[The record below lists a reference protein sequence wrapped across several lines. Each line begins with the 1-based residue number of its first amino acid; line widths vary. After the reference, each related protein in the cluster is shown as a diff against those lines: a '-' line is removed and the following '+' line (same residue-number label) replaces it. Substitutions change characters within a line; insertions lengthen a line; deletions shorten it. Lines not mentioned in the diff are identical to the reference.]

1 MPAAQSLRPA
11 FQRLFFLLLL
21 LLSPLLGAQQQS
33 APDTAQVLFRAGIDV
48 ITSGNH
54 IWDKKNIIAYI
65 KAQARLLRPANYP
78 AGVPGHGSIVLE
90 TRSGEPLGVIN
101 LAGRIFMEPL
111 DCPFQIAVSEIER
124 MRSQAAC
131 IMIDMHAEAT
141 SEKMAMGWMLDGQVS
156 AVLGTH
162 THVQT
167 ADEKILPAGTAFIT
181 DVGMTGSL
189 DSVLGLD
196 KGPAI
201 QRFMTQMPVWFK
213 VAEKEIALS
222 GVLVEIDA
230 STGKTLEIK
239 RILRRAE
246 DAAA

>member
-1 MPAAQSLRPA
+1 
-11 FQRLFFLLLL
+11 
-21 LLSPLLGAQQQS
+21 
-33 APDTAQVLFRAGIDV
+33 V
-48 ITSGNH
+48 IV
-54 IWDKKNIIAYI
+54 D
-65 KAQARLLRPANYP
+65 L
-78 AGVPGHGSIVLE
+78 
-90 TRSGEPLGVIN
+90 
-101 LAGRIFMEPL
+101 
-111 DCPFQIAVSEIER
+111 
-124 MRSQAAC
+124 
-131 IMIDMHAEAT
+131 HAEAT
-141 SEKMAMGWMLDGQVS
+141 SEKYAFSYYADGRAS